1 MFLTVKNNRKIC
13 VYLYKQSKTT
23 FLSLF
28 WVLKKDEKFMSN
40 EDNSDKMLIVLRA
53 ISIMKYSIWKT
64 KAIYLL
70 LLYLLIK
77 YKKGN
82 AFLFFQNNIE
92 SLDAQRQWQHICG
105 IKQSLY
111 VESYIIIVAC
121 CRCVWIFSLK
131 LYESPSSEG

>member
-1 MFLTVKNNRKIC
+1 MKNKGDLFTVIIPFD
-13 VYLYKQSKTT
+13 QTQ
-23 FLSLF
+23 
-28 WVLKKDEKFMSN
+28 
-40 EDNSDKMLIVLRA
+40 
-53 ISIMKYSIWKT
+53 
-64 KAIYLL
+64 
-70 LLYLLIK
+70 
-77 YKKGN
+77 KGN